1 VHWPEVMVTYE
12 QRDKVLFS
20 ADSFGTFGTLDTDAD
35 WIDDARRYYVNIV
48 GKYGTQVQALLKK
61 TAALDI
67 QMICPLHGPVLKENL
82 GFYIDKYQIWSS
94 YEPEEDG
101 VLIAYASIHG
111 NTAKAAR
118 QLAEIL
124 KEKGAKNVS
133 LFDLARDDMS
143 RAVEHAYRY
152 DKLVLAA
159 ASYDAGVF
167 PCMED
172 FLNHLKAK
180 NFQKRKVAYIQNG
193 SWAPSAGKT
202 MKAIVANLKDITEIE
217 PMVTIKSS
225 VKPENVAEMETL
237 ADALLA

>member
-1 VHWPEVMVTYE
+1 MVTYE
-12 QRDKVLFS
+12 QSEKVFFS
-20 ADSFGTFGTLDTDAD
+20 ADGFGTFGTLDTDAD
-35 WIDDARRYYVNIV
+35 WLDEARRYYINIV

-67 QMICPLHGPVLKENL
+67 QSICPLHGPVLKEDIAY
-82 GFYIDKYQIWSS
+82 YIGKYQVWSS
-94 YEPEEDG
+94 YEPEDDG
-101 VLIAYASIHG
+101 VVIAYASIHG
-111 NTAKAAR
+111 NTAKAAK

-124 KEKGAKNVS
+124 KEKGAKNVT

-143 RAVEHAYRY
+143 AAVAAAYRY
-152 DKLVLAA
+152 DRLVLAA

-180 NFQKRKVAYIQNG
+180 NFQKRKVAYMQNG

-217 PMVTIKSS
+217 PMVTIKSA
-225 VKPENVAEMETL
+225 VKPENVAEMEAL